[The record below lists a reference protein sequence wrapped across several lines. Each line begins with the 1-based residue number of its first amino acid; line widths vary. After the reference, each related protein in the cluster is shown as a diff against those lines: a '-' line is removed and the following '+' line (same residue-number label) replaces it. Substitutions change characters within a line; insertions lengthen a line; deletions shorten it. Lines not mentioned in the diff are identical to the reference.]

1 MLLDEDINNNL
12 KCSFIETLG
21 FLNLSYPMLLD
32 RNTSEA
38 NLNTTLDTLSNLVL
52 MEEKKY

>member
-21 FLNLSYPMLLD
+21 FLNLSYPMFLD